1 MNKLAKL
8 IEEKR
13 SSQGREVDMLNC
25 LLKEDN
31 NYKLDDEEIIDLIIT
46 LLYSG
51 YETVSTTSMMAIKYL
66 HDHPHVL
73 DELRVSSY
81 FLKYPSF
88 FFLNFLDKIMYYL
101 VNIYFLHFDILVPD
115 CDMCGI
121 ILLLVTSIMEWRKL
135 FVIFNVTPS

>member
-66 HDHPHVL
+66 HEHPLAL
-73 DELRVSSY
+73 DQLRVSS
-81 FLKYPSF
+81 P
-88 FFLNFLDKIMYYL
+88 
-101 VNIYFLHFDILVPD
+101 
-115 CDMCGI
+115 
-121 ILLLVTSIMEWRKL
+121 
-135 FVIFNVTPS
+135 FN